1 MLGNVFSPWYAAAR
15 RQGAADPENFCAL
28 NVALYGRG
36 GKRWALTDRP
46 KRALSRDA
54 DRLVIGPST
63 VAWEDG
69 GLSVKVRERMM
80 PIPAAI
86 SGEVRVTF
94 DALCRESFTIDS
106 AGRHA
111 WCPLAACARIEVDFA
126 RPRRRW
132 SGHAYLDTNAGTA
145 PLEQDFRGW
154 HWSRAALPDGAAVLY
169 DADCRD
175 GTRTQ
180 LALQLDRAGNAAP
193 FTPPAA
199 QRLPS
204 TLWRIFR
211 ATRSET
217 PARVVK
223 TLEDTPFYA
232 RSWVA
237 SRLLGQD
244 VQAFHE
250 SLDLDRFASRWVQ
263 VLLPFRMARQ
273 VL

>member
-15 RQGAADPENFCAL
+15 RRGAADPENFCAL
-28 NVALYGRG
+28 NVALYGQG

-54 DRLVIGPST
+54 ATLTIGPSRL
-63 VAWEDG
+63 AWDG
-69 GLSVKVRERMM
+69 NSLSVRIRERMM
-80 PIPAAI
+80 PVPAAI
-86 SGEVRVTF
+86 TGEVHVTF
-94 DALCRESFTIDS
+94 DALCRQSFTIDS

-126 RPRRRW
+126 RPSRRW

-175 GTRTQ
+175 GSRTQ
-180 LALQLDRAGNAAP
+180 LALRLDAAGGATT
-193 FTPPAA
+193 FLPPDV
-199 QRLPS
+199 QTLPG
-204 TLWRIFR
+204 TLWRIGR

-217 PARVVK
+217 PARVMR

-232 RSWVA
+232 RSWVE
-237 SRLLGQD
+237 SRLLGDD

-273 VL
+273 FL